1 MQVMAVLAPQASQLS
16 CLAPGPNSPEGGP
29 SSVSSRW
36 DEPPLTLLVTLRAT
50 DRCGKR
56 RREVPGDG
64 GALTG
69 GGPDLEAAAERRE
82 PVGHVPQARPHRGV
96 VGVVTGPVVG
106 HAEAQG
112 AALVLNGDAG
122 RRCPGVLG
130 GVLERLEAAEIHRR
144 LGVLAKP

>member
-1 MQVMAVLAPQASQLS
+1 MPVVHARPPQASQLS

-96 VGVVTGPVVG
+96 AGGGTPPP
-106 HAEAQG
+106 ARDPRAQR
-112 AALVLNGDAG
+112 AALVL
-122 RRCPGVLG
+122 
-130 GVLERLEAAEIHRR
+130 
-144 LGVLAKP
+144 